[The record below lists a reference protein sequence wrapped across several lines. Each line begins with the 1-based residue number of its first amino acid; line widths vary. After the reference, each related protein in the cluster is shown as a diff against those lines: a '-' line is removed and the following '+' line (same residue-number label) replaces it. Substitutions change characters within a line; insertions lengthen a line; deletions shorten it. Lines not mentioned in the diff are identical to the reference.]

1 MPRTYD
7 HLLPIQSLDGV
18 LYSYEQLSGTDVFL
32 TGPMRSEKTLGM
44 IELLRILRNNGQ
56 SGGYEVMAFKPDMDT
71 RGFDF
76 LPKDVNANTAYVSN
90 IGEFEEGVV
99 PIDTRDSSG
108 ILDHYLEAV
117 TRNPNQI
124 IFIDEIQFFDESILD
139 VVQQLKERGAFV
151 IASGLDYNYRG
162 EFFSTT
168 MESYIARSFEE
179 RSTTTIVN
187 LTSLCDYGEPACEQI
202 SEVTQRYT
210 NGTPSHFAENPVVLE
225 DGVEQ
230 YFPVD
235 RQHLEVPGK
244 DLADRMRNIIV
255 DDQGISVEDLYIE
268 LGVEFMSREVKEEYS
283 FEDISVILYRLHQ
296 EGAVQIE
303 NLETKGLIE
312 DLGVLARSILQ
323 RKDGQIVEHGEIIT
337 SGRLYYQG
345 IESY

>member
-7 HLLPIQSLDGV
+7 HLLYIQSLEGV
-18 LYSYEQLSGTDVFL
+18 LYSYDQLAGSDMFL

-44 IELLRILRNNGQ
+44 IELLRILKNN
-56 SGGYEVMAFKPDMDT
+56 SELGGYEVMAFKPDMDT

-76 LPKDVNANTAYVSN
+76 LPADVNANTAYVSN

-108 ILDHYLEAV
+108 ILDYYLEAA

-124 IFIDEIQFFDESILD
+124 IFIDEIQFFDEGILD
-139 VVQQLKERGAFV
+139 VVQKLKERGAFV

-162 EFFSTT
+162 EYFSKII
-168 MESYIARSFEE
+168 EDYIAQSDDV
-179 RSTTTIVN
+179 VN
-187 LTSLCDYGEPACEQI
+187 LTSFCDYGNPKCGFK
-202 SEVTQRYT
+202 SRVTQRYT

-225 DGVEQ
+225 VGVEH

-244 DLADRMRNIIV
+244 KLADKMRKIIV
-255 DDQGISVEDLYIE
+255 DDQGISVYSLYTQFGI
-268 LGVEFMSREVKEEYS
+268 VDIDSREVQGESS
-283 FEDISVILYRLHQ
+283 FEEISVILYRLYQ
-296 EGAVQIE
+296 EGAVHIE
-303 NLETKGLIE
+303 GLETKGLIE
-312 DLGVLARSILQ
+312 DLGELARSILQ
-323 RKDGQIVEHGEIIT
+323 SKDGQIIEHGEIIT